1 MKKVVRSIELF
12 ITALFTITNTF
23 NKYLQRVA
31 PCCTAY
37 YRLLVTSNLE

>member
-1 MKKVVRSIELF
+1 MKKVERSIELF

-23 NKYLQRVA
+23 NMYLQRVA

-37 YRLLVTSNLE
+37 YILVTSNLE

>member
-37 YRLLVTSNLE
+37 YRLLVTSTVI